1 MVKEDVFT
9 VKEELLRSKLLYK
22 VLLIILKVIPTII
35 ALSYLLNTIISYFGY
50 SANILSHLFGV
61 SLITWLFLLISS
73 IVYRYCIYHRMF
85 LYYIVITDSLN
96 ITDYYIGI
104 PVNDFNLL
112 SIHIIISGVFLFLI
126 LYFYVKVNKIS
137 ITKYH

>member
-1 MVKEDVFT
+1 MVKEDVST

-61 SLITWLFLLISS
+61 SLITWLFLFISS

-85 LYYIVITDSLN
+85 LYYILITDSLN

-112 SIHIIISGVFLFLI
+112 SIHIIISGIFLFLI

>member
-1 MVKEDVFT
+1 MVKEDVST

-50 SANILSHLFGV
+50 SAGILSHLFGV
-61 SLITWLFLLISS
+61 SLITWLFLFISS

-85 LYYIVITDSLN
+85 LYYILITDSLN

-112 SIHIIISGVFLFLI
+112 SIHIIISGIFLFLI

>member
-1 MVKEDVFT
+1 MVKEDVST

-22 VLLIILKVIPTII
+22 VLLIILKVIPMII
-35 ALSYLLNTIISYFGY
+35 ALSYLLNTIISYLGY
-50 SANILSHLFGV
+50 SASILSHLFGV
-61 SLITWLFLLISS
+61 SLITWLFLFISS

-85 LYYIVITDSLN
+85 LYYILITDSLN
-96 ITDYYIGI
+96 ITDCYIGI

-112 SIHIIISGVFLFLI
+112 SIHIIISGIFLFLI

-137 ITKYH
+137 ITKHH